1 MEYRTRRAGLSS
13 GHKFPKRSVCT
24 SFFTGDT
31 AGGCAELREKPRPN
45 VVVQGGGAGC
55 GAIPLVWE
63 NPTLES
69 RLRTSGNVRDA
80 VSRPRARRNVLKNA
94 EDERAPVG
102 WSTGATWF
110 FKMGEH
116 VDLKALCR
124 VSPALPEGTRL
135 SPTRIFARNAVCRS
149 PVLQNTFKSVE
160 EKRAAVAVR
169 AGAVWFFD
177 LSEHEQVG
185 KGFRTGP
192 KKRAVAETTPLL
204 ADTIV

>member
-1 MEYRTRRAGLSS
+1 
-13 GHKFPKRSVCT
+13 
-24 SFFTGDT
+24 
-31 AGGCAELREKPRPN
+31 
-45 VVVQGGGAGC
+45 
-55 GAIPLVWE
+55 
-63 NPTLES
+63 
-69 RLRTSGNVRDA
+69 
-80 VSRPRARRNVLKNA
+80 
-94 EDERAPVG
+94 
-102 WSTGATWF
+102 
-110 FKMGEH
+110 MGEH
-116 VDLKALCR
+116 VDLKALRR

-204 ADTIV
+204 SDTIVRPRLPYFPLGRGQRKVGHTFLSGVSRNAWLPLSGQGVLKNRCKARE